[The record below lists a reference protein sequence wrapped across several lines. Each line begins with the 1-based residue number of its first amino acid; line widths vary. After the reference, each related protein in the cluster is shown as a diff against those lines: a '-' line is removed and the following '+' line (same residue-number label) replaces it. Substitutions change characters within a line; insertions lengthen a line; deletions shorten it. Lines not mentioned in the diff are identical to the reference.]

1 MTIGGFS
8 TLRTLFPY
16 TKKYKKQLILGPF
29 FKFVEAIFEL
39 LLPIGMAMLIDN
51 GIRVGDFDYVKTIAL
66 IMILMSILGL
76 IAVLLCQYYSSIASQ
91 GFGTNLRQA
100 LLTKINSLSHHELD
114 KFGTATLITRMTS
127 DTNQLQL
134 ALAMLIRLVM
144 RAPFLSIGSL
154 IMAFYISPKI
164 ALIFVGTLLVFC
176 IILWGISK
184 KTVPLYRK
192 LQGTVDKLNQV
203 IAENLSGVRVIRAFA
218 QQDYSKKKM
227 ADTNDDLA
235 RAYQRV
241 ANISAILN
249 PVTILVMNG
258 AIILILMIG
267 GNSINTGSLTQGE
280 LLALINYLT
289 QMLLALI
296 VISNLVVIFS
306 KSFASAGR
314 VSEVLNSQ
322 SSITELAKPVTTLNS
337 TSPSDLAF
345 ENVSFN
351 YQADSGLALD
361 NINFNLL
368 KETTLGVVGT
378 TGSGKSSL
386 IQLAPRFYDP
396 TQGQITLFGTPLKT
410 LALATVRESF
420 AIVPQQ
426 SMLFTGTIRD
436 NLKWGKKDA
445 TDEDCWIALTT
456 AQSADFVRA
465 LPKQL
470 DTFIQEG
477 GKNFSGGQRQRLTIA
492 RAIISQPTILILD
505 DSLSA
510 LYFQTDAN
518 LRQSLS
524 TDLASTT
531 TIIISQ
537 RISSIK
543 SADQIL
549 VLDNG
554 RQVGLGT
561 HNDLLDTCPEY
572 QQLCDSQQVTKEAT
586 YE

>member
-1 MTIGGFS
+1 MFE
-8 TLRTLFPY
+8 LLPY
-16 TKKYKKQLILGPF
+16 TKKYKKQLILGPI
-29 FKFVEAIFEL
+29 FKFIEAVFEL

-51 GIRVGDFDYVKTIAL
+51 GIRVGDFEYVKKTAFIL
-66 IMILMSILGL
+66 ILMSVFGL
-76 IAVLLCQYYSSIASQ
+76 ISVLICQYYSSVASQ
-91 GFGTNLRQA
+91 GFGTDLRKG
-100 LLTKINSLSHHELD
+100 LLTKINGLSHKELD
-114 KFGTATLITRMTS
+114 DFGTSTLITRMTS

-134 ALAMLIRLVM
+134 ALAMLIRLVI
-144 RAPFLSIGSL
+144 RAPFLSIGSI

-164 ALIFVGTLLVFC
+164 TLVFIGSLLVFC
-176 IILWGISK
+176 LILWGISR

-203 IAENLSGVRVIRAFA
+203 IAENLSGVRVIRAFS
-218 QQDYSKKKM
+218 QKDYSKKKM
-227 ADTNDDLA
+227 ADTNDELA

-241 ANISAILN
+241 ANISAMLN
-249 PVTILVMNG
+249 PATILVMNG

-314 VSEVLNSQ
+314 VTEVLNSE
-322 SSITELAKPVTTLNS
+322 SSITEVPKPVTVLDEQADS
-337 TSPSDLAF
+337 ALAF
-345 ENVSFN
+345 KQVDFK
-351 YQADSGLALD
+351 YQTDSGLALE

-368 KETTLGVVGT
+368 KQTTLGVVGT
-378 TGSGKSSL
+378 TGSGKSSI

-396 TQGQITLFGTPLKT
+396 TDGQITLFGTPLKE
-410 LALATVRESF
+410 LALETVRSSF

-436 NLKWGKKDA
+436 NLQWVKKDA
-445 TDEDCWIALTT
+445 TDEECWNALKT
-456 AQSADFVRA
+456 AQSADFVSA
-465 LPKQL
+465 LPNQL
-470 DTFIQEG
+470 DTIIQEG

-492 RAIISQPTILILD
+492 RAVIAQPKILILD

-510 LYFQTDAN
+510 LDFQTDAN
-518 LRQSLS
+518 LRHSLS
-524 TDLASTT
+524 TDLATTT

-561 HNDLLDTCPEY
+561 HNDLLDTCTEY
-572 QQLCDSQQVTKEAT
+572 QQLCESQQVTKEEA